1 MPHPARTGP
10 CRHPGS
16 LPQGYGDAATRR
28 APFVTPATA
37 IKRLVNDAS
46 GDPAQAALDSRRRA
60 VSPSTLTA
68 ASLPPSLP
76 SKVLLVGCRSAIRI
90 LEAAALPWR
99 SCRFSSGPT
108 PGVHHRRC
116 SDDHSPHFRPPT
128 APRRRGGASPHTPVQ
143 RYHDPPLSSHNNIPT
158 LSCTPLTPRQ
168 TSHFKSLTLMFSEHT
183 LLIRELIEAHR
194 ESDHSGRLVAR
205 G

>member
-1 MPHPARTGP
+1 MTRCRRSPCPRRSRHREAMPHPARTGP

-68 ASLPPSLP
+68 ASSRPSLP

-108 PGVHHRRC
+108 SGVHHRRC

-143 RYHDPPLSSHNNIPT
+143 RYHDPPPLIPQQHPH
-158 LSCTPLTPRQ
+158 PLMHAP
-168 TSHFKSLTLMFSEHT
+168 HT
-183 LLIRELIEAHR
+183 APNKQL
-194 ESDHSGRLVAR
+194 
-205 G
+205 